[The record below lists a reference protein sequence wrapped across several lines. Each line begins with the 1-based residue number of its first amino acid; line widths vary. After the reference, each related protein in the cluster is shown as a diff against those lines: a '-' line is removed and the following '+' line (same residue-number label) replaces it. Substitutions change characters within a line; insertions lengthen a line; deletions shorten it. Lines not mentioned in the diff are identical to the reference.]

1 MPLEPYQRGS
11 VWWARGRIEYDGRPI
26 TDYIR
31 DSTRSATE
39 AGAREWIQI
48 ETNRQRRRYIVGAEA
63 DQLTFADALN
73 LYDAKPNEAKCLIK
87 IIEAMGDE
95 FCGLPVSD
103 MTGKFISNLGPQIY
117 PNAATDTMWRKVVTP
132 IRAVINNAHELGKC
146 APVRVKA
153 YKEQVRID
161 QDTKRGKQSRV
172 ERVPADKNWIE
183 AFCAHADMYNAA
195 LVRFMFETAAR
206 IDQAI
211 SIEPADLDLKNKRVR
226 IKAAKGH
233 PEQWVAI
240 SHGMMIELAN
250 LPPKRP
256 HNRKRDYKM
265 ELRVF
270 GYGSRGGIAKAG
282 NLSARMPG
290 SSIFRRTPQDVMVF
304 TPNCAFVRVLTRS
317 QLRKLAVG
325 KTPLYPIKSMRTL
338 RLMKA
343 RSENASV
350 QVPYGAQHQSS
361 LTIGKR

>member
-1 MPLEPYQRGS
+1 M
-11 VWWARGRIEYDGRPI
+11 
-26 TDYIR
+26 
-31 DSTRSATE
+31 
-39 AGAREWIQI
+39 
-48 ETNRQRRRYIVGAEA
+48 
-63 DQLTFADALN
+63 
-73 LYDAKPNEAKCLIK
+73 IK

-270 GYGSRGGIAKAG
+270 GYGSRGGVSQKLEIYLQECRDRVYFGA
-282 NLSARMPG
+282 L
-290 SSIFRRTPQDVMVF
+290 RRTSWF
-304 TPNCAFVRVLTRS
+304 LH
-317 QLRKLAVG
+317 
-325 KTPLYPIKSMRTL
+325 RT
-338 RLMKA
+338 A
-343 RSENASV
+343 RSS
-350 QVPYGAQHQSS
+350 GC
-361 LTIGKR
+361 

>member
-1 MPLEPYQRGS
+1 M
-11 VWWARGRIEYDGRPI
+11 
-26 TDYIR
+26 
-31 DSTRSATE
+31 
-39 AGAREWIQI
+39 
-48 ETNRQRRRYIVGAEA
+48 
-63 DQLTFADALN
+63 
-73 LYDAKPNEAKCLIK
+73 IK

-270 GYGSRGGIAKAG
+270 GYGSRGGYRKSWKSICKNAGIEYISAHSAGRHGFYTELRVRQGVDAITAAKAG
-282 NLSARMPG
+282 RWKNPSLPDQIYAHVETDEGEIRERIRTG
-290 SSIFRRTPQDVMVF
+290 S
-304 TPNCAFVRVLTRS
+304 VRG
-317 QLRKLAVG
+317 AA
-325 KTPLYPIKSMRTL
+325 PIKFNHW
-338 RLMKA
+338 KK
-343 RSENASV
+343 
-350 QVPYGAQHQSS
+350 
-361 LTIGKR
+361 IGY